1 MKNETKNFQSL
12 KQMLKNTYENKPKEV
27 AFELP
32 DGEIVTYKRFY
43 KQVCAVGSALLGKY
57 NLNGEKIAV
66 SGVNSYEWLCTYFAV
81 TGGVGVI
88 TPIDKELPFEEMRNL
103 IEFAEIKAI
112 VADKSVTKKLLK
124 NIGLLPKDFIIITTD
139 ETQKSNKVIA
149 FEQVVLDGKQLILNG
164 YKDYEL
170 CQIDSKALAVILFTS
185 GTTGMSK
192 GVMLSNENVC
202 SDIIATSQAVHL
214 TSEDSVLSFLPIHHA
229 YECITLLMCVSAGAK
244 INFSGGL
251 RHITNDFKRYKPTI
265 FVSVPLL
272 IEKMY
277 ERMQKKMVEDKKDKL
292 VNLALKTSPVLNT
305 KMKKQIFKQIHD
317 VFGGNIRL
325 IIAGAASL
333 NPQVAKQFFSFGIP
347 VLIGYG
353 LTECSPIVISNS
365 DNNITFD
372 SIGKP
377 LQGVLAKIINPDE
390 NNIGE
395 ICVKGDMVMMGYF
408 KNVQETEK
416 VLKKGWF
423 HTGDLGFKDSK
434 GNYHITGR
442 SKNVIVTKNGKNIY
456 PEELEY
462 YLNSEPLIL
471 ESIVFSKQ
479 DSEESVIAKVVADM
493 DAVKEYLKKE
503 APTAEEIQKTIQ
515 EVVRKI
521 NKKLPSYKSIKNVE
535 IKTEAFKKTTTNKIK
550 RYEEVND
557 EKNKD

>member
-1 MKNETKNFQSL
+1 MKNEIQSFQSL
-12 KQMLKNTYENKPKEV
+12 KQMLKNTYETKPKQL

-32 DGEIVTYKRFY
+32 DGELVTYKRFY
-43 KQVCAVGSALLGKY
+43 KQVSAVGSALLGKY
-57 NLNGEKIAV
+57 NLNSKKIAV
-66 SGVNSYEWLCTYFAV
+66 SGGNSYEWLCAYFAV

-88 TPIDKELPFEEMRNL
+88 TPIDKELPFEEMLNL

-112 VADKSVTKKLLK
+112 IADKAVTKKLLK
-124 NIGLLPKDFIIITTD
+124 NIELLPKDFLIITTD
-139 ETQKSNKVIA
+139 ETQQSKRVIQ

-170 CQIDSKALAVILFTS
+170 CQIDPKALAVILFTS

-192 GVMLSNENVC
+192 GVMLSNENIC
-202 SDIIATSQAVHL
+202 SDIKATSQAVHL
-214 TSEDSVLSFLPIHHA
+214 TSNDSVLSFLPIHHA
-229 YECITLLMCVSAGAK
+229 YECMTLLMCVNAGAK

-265 FVSVPLL
+265 FVCVPLL
-272 IEKMY
+272 IEKIFDK
-277 ERMQKKMVEDKKDKL
+277 MQKKMVEDKKDKL
-292 VNLALKTSPVLNT
+292 VNLAIKASPVLND
-305 KMKKQIFKQIHD
+305 KMKKQIFKQIHE
-317 VFGGNIRL
+317 VFGGNIRQ
-325 IIAGAASL
+325 IIAGAAALS
-333 NPQVAKQFFSFGIP
+333 PPVAKRFHSFGIP

-365 DNNITFD
+365 DDNITYD

-377 LQGVLAKIINPDE
+377 LQGVEAKIINPDE

-395 ICVKGDMVMMGYF
+395 ICVKGDMVMLGYF
-408 KNVQETEK
+408 KNMQETEK
-416 VLKKGWF
+416 VLKDGWF
-423 HTGDLGFKDSK
+423 HTGDLGFKDNK

-462 YLNSEPLIL
+462 YLNCDPLIL

-479 DSEESVIAKVVADM
+479 DSEESVMAKVVADM
-493 DAVKEYLKKE
+493 DAVKEYLKNE
-503 APTAEEIQKTIQ
+503 APTADEIQKAIQ

-521 NKKLPSYKSIKNVE
+521 NKKLPSYKSIKNIEV
-535 IKTEAFKKTTTNKIK
+535 KTTEFKKTTTNKIK
-550 RYEEVND
+550 RYEEVDNSDSND
-557 EKNKD
+557 